1 MELSFNCLPDPCT
14 TLCPA
19 LLLTSERSLISPAS
33 GKSGSGEGAGT
44 GPRLAGRTP
53 SPERVTSSLQPE
65 QRRRGRVHGGGGGNR
80 ACLGQRGDGCSG
92 AALGPGSAGGASQAG
107 ALLGCAPGMSAP
119 GQIPNPSH
127 QRAPSGTGVS
137 QGGRAARFP
146 VPASRRRPA
155 PAAGERL
162 PRAPR
167 GMLGQ
172 RLAAGPSPQTP
183 RRPGNL
189 RDTVGPRA
197 EGAEAFLVL
206 LGVLI
211 FFLWVVFF
219 FFLSFLTC
227 EFFFSFEKGKNKSVS
242 LQKRESC
249 LNSMRGRGQGP
260 SYNPRRRRPGKAACR
275 RRYLL

>member
-1 MELSFNCLPDPCT
+1 M
-14 TLCPA
+14 
-19 LLLTSERSLISPAS
+19 
-33 GKSGSGEGAGT
+33 
-44 GPRLAGRTP
+44 
-53 SPERVTSSLQPE
+53 
-65 QRRRGRVHGGGGGNR
+65 HGGGGGHR

-119 GQIPNPSH
+119 GQIPNPF
-127 QRAPSGTGVS
+127 APEGSVRDRRVPRRPGS
-137 QGGRAARFP
+137 P

-162 PRAPR
+162 PGAPR

-206 LGVLI
+206 LGVSI
-211 FFLWVVFF
+211 FFFVGFF

-227 EFFFSFEKGKNKSVS
+227 DYFFFLLKKEKINLFPCRK
-242 LQKRESC
+242 E
-249 LNSMRGRGQGP
+249 
-260 SYNPRRRRPGKAACR
+260 KAV
-275 RRYLL
+275 